1 MKKKTKIII
10 ACALAS
16 ALAVAGIVTALCLTL
31 GKKDKPCEQH
41 NFAQSVTEPT
51 CTQEGYT
58 TYTCTVCDYSFRG
71 NVKAALGHDII
82 EYVDDTATCLE
93 PGTKQPIC
101 SRGDVVADRVVSSAL
116 GHSFVKYEDD
126 HNASC
131 EKDGTETAKCER
143 CDATHTRDIAGTRL
157 DHDFGADGRCTMCHE
172 KKSTDGLTFRL
183 NDDGESYAVS
193 GTDAGYN
200 SDTEKLV
207 IPSSHRAPDGKIY
220 PVTTIDKW
228 AFRNKNFL
236 SVTLPKTIRS
246 IGAGAFSE
254 CNNLASVYVYAL
266 EPWFSIEFEDE
277 YSNPISHPVGGIVS
291 SARKL
296 YIDAD
301 GSEILNV
308 TEIEVPKTVT
318 RINSYA
324 FKDLVGLRKVVLHD
338 NITSIGKYAFHNC
351 SNLQY
356 TVYENARYIGSAVNP
371 YLALIGMDD
380 LTKSEAAIHDDTK
393 FIFES
398 AFSGS
403 KITKIRIP
411 SNVVSV
417 GDWAF
422 NGCTE
427 LTDVGAIP
435 NTVTSIGNSAFAGCV
450 KLTNIGLPNGLK
462 EISDG
467 MFRDCA
473 MLDAIDIPVSVGRI
487 GENAFSGCANLKA
500 IKIPDMVASIGK
512 NAFENSGIEKAEI
525 GSGFRKIEE
534 RAFSQCRQLKVV
546 VINSHITNIEKYA
559 FFECMKI
566 TEVYFVGTA
575 EEWAKIL
582 ANPGAHNGQIYAATP
597 YYYSEKQPTGSG
609 NYWHYEG
616 GEVVK
621 WN

>member
-16 ALAVAGIVTALCLTL
+16 VLVVAGIVTALCLTL

-41 NFAQSVTEPT
+41 NLAQSVIEPT

-58 TYTCTVCDYSFRG
+58 TYTCTVCGYSFRG
-71 NVKAALGHDII
+71 NVKPALGHDIV

-116 GHSFVKYEDD
+116 GHSFVKYEKDN
-126 HNASC
+126 NASC
-131 EKDGTETAKCER
+131 EHDGTETSKCER

-157 DHDFGADGRCTMCHE
+157 DHDFGADGRCNMCHE
-172 KKSTDGLTFRL
+172 KKPTDGLTFRL
-183 NDDGESYAVS
+183 NDDGESYTIA

-207 IPSSHRAPDGKIY
+207 IPSSHRASDGKIY
-220 PVTTIDKW
+220 PVTAIDKW
-228 AFRNKNFL
+228 AFRNKNFR

-254 CNNLASVYVYAL
+254 CNNLANVYIYAL
-266 EPWFSIEFEDE
+266 EPWFSIEFGDE
-277 YSNPISHPVGGIVS
+277 YANPISHPVGGIVS

-301 GSEILNV
+301 GTEILKV
-308 TEIEVPKTVT
+308 TEIEVPKSVT
-318 RINSYA
+318 RINAYA
-324 FKDLVGLRKVVLHD
+324 FKDLVSLRKVILHD

-351 SNLQY
+351 NNLQY
-356 TVYENARYIGSAVNP
+356 TVHENARYIGSAVNP
-371 YLALIGMDD
+371 HLALVGVDD

-411 SNVVSV
+411 SNVVTI

-435 NTVTSIGNSAFAGCV
+435 NSVTSIGNSAFAGCV
-450 KLTNIGLPNGLK
+450 KLANIGLPNGLK

-467 MFRDCA
+467 MFQNCEL
-473 MLDAIDIPVSVGRI
+473 LDAIDIPASVGRI

-512 NAFENSGIEKAEI
+512 NAFENSGIERAEI
-525 GSGFRKIEE
+525 GSGFRKIDE
-534 RAFSQCRQLKVV
+534 RAFAQCRQLKVV
-546 VINSHITNIEKYA
+546 VINSHITGIDHYA
-559 FFECMKI
+559 FNNSMRI
-566 TEVYFVGTA
+566 AEVYFVGTS
-575 EEWAKIL
+575 EEWATVL
-582 ANPGAHNGQIYAATP
+582 MNTGANNGTIQTAEV

-616 GEVVK
+616 GEAVK